1 MASKECDR
9 QIAAALHPEAVG
21 VGFADQAA
29 FGSKFTVIHWLG
41 ENREFSNRQI
51 SKADLD
57 PEKVHQWNILCEM
70 ALSRLSSPSN
80 SWPWL

>member
-1 MASKECDR
+1 VSSKHAPKAILESWRGAKAACEGLKMASKERDR

-41 ENREFSNRQI
+41 ENR
-51 SKADLD
+51 
-57 PEKVHQWNILCEM
+57 
-70 ALSRLSSPSN
+70 
-80 SWPWL
+80 